1 MTYEDKPRYA
11 FRFVYDLA
19 YKVGIKIVILQII
32 FGIIIDT
39 FADLRGAKNRIT
51 EILNTKCFMCGIEKQ
66 EFERKAEGGFNKHIK
81 IDHHIWN
88 YMFYV
93 YKLNEIDADDYDG
106 IETYVS
112 S

>member
-1 MTYEDKPRYA
+1 
-11 FRFVYDLA
+11 
-19 YKVGIKIVILQII
+19 
-32 FGIIIDT
+32 
-39 FADLRGAKNRIT
+39 
-51 EILNTKCFMCGIEKQ
+51 MCGIEKQ

-81 IDHHIWN
+81 VDHHIWN